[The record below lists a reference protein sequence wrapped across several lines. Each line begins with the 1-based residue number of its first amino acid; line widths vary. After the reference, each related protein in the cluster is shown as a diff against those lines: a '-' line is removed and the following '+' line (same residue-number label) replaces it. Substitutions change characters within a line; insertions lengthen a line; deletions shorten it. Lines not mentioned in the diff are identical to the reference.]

1 MKILIPLLLCLL
13 CLTVV
18 CAQSGRSKT
27 TTGPKPND
35 RPATPTPTPISN
47 TKNVAAKPEDDS
59 GDQTVDPGDVIKVET
74 DLVTVPVRII
84 DRRGRFMGGLTK
96 ENFTV
101 FEDGVKQDVAYFS
114 NEKQPFTVALVLDM
128 SYSTTFKIGEIQ
140 AAAIAFINQLGAD
153 DKVMV
158 VSFDQDVHMLSD
170 ATNDHRKIYAAIRS
184 TSIQT
189 GTSLYEAVDMVIN
202 DRLKRI
208 KGRKA
213 VILFTGGVDT
223 TSTRSN
229 DLQNLDDIRELDA
242 LVYPIHYDT
251 FADVQEMKGKS
262 VILTSPGSTNPFPG
276 KKPMGNPLP
285 VPTVG
290 TADSRG
296 TTPEEYRRAK
306 EYLDQMAVRSG
317 GRLYE
322 ASTSGNLATA
332 FSRIASE
339 LREYYSLGFYPT
351 NDGKPGRIRKL
362 KVKVDQEGV
371 AVSARDS
378 YVVGSKKKR
387 F

>member
-1 MKILIPLLLCLL
+1 
-13 CLTVV
+13 
-18 CAQSGRSKT
+18 
-27 TTGPKPND
+27 
-35 RPATPTPTPISN
+35 
-47 TKNVAAKPEDDS
+47 VAAKPEDDS